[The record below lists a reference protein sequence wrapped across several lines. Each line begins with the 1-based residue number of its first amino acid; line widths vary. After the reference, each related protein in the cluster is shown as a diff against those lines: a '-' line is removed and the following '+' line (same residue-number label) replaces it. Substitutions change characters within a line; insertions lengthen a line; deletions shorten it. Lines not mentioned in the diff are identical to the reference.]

1 MTEIFVFIEVVLV
14 IGLALGTVV
23 LTLAV
28 QLIPSVKLLGSVFSL
43 CAALPFAF
51 TSSLILVNRLGGE
64 DYQAIL
70 YLIVLLISYCL
81 RRKMIRWLTQ

>member
-1 MTEIFVFIEVVLV
+1 MTEIFVFIEVVVL

-28 QLIPSVKLLGSVFSL
+28 QVIPSVKLQGFVFGL

-51 TSSLILVNRLGGE
+51 TSSLILINRMGGR
-64 DYQAIL
+64 DYQVSL

-81 RRKMIRWLTQ
+81 RRKMIRWLTR